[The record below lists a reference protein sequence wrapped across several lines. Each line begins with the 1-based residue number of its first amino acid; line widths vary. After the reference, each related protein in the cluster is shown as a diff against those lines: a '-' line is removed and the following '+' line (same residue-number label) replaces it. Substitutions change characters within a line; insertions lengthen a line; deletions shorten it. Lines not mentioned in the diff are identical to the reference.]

1 MLWAETT
8 TDTFPGFDGF
18 LGTRASFML
27 DVVFLAMLLIVP
39 VMLWS
44 VFLVRYRRNYMLH
57 KRIQLTTGL
66 VLLIA
71 VIAFEIDMRLYD
83 WEPRAKASPFFKQGT
98 WDTVWKFLII
108 HLVFA
113 VPTPLIWLTVI
124 VRALKRFPHP
134 PMPITGHSRS
144 HRCWG
149 YIGVFGLL
157 FTAITGWIFYYLAFV
172 ATR

>member
-1 MLWAETT
+1 MVWAEVKANG
-8 TDTFPGFDGF
+8 FPGVDGF

-44 VFLVRYRRNYMLH
+44 VYLVKYRRNYALH
-57 KRIQLTTGL
+57 KRVQLVTGL

-71 VIAFEIDMRLYD
+71 VVAFEIDIRMYE
-83 WEPRAKASPFFKQGT
+83 WEPRAEPSPFFEPEA
-98 WDTVWKFLII
+98 WNTVWTALTI

-113 VPTPLIWLTVI
+113 IPTPLIWLVVI
-124 VRALKRFPHP
+124 MRALKRFPDP
-134 PMPITGHSRS
+134 PEPGPHSKS

-149 YIGVFGLL
+149 YSAVGGLL
-157 FTAITGWIFYYLAFV
+157 LTAITGWIFYCLAFV
-172 ATR
+172 AS